1 MEEGNCK
8 FDEERV
14 LDRISVI
21 PFCEWEDLEASE
33 FARKQKRFKQVV
45 DDQAKPTEF
54 LIGEIGDFL
63 RSDMFTEK
71 RDECAHLLY
80 TESEECIKIRTL
92 GTNYSYFYSILWKFH
107 EVFADVWE
115 EMGASWDG
123 FLDWVKTVHAPFL
136 VKQHLEK
143 DHAKHSIRRYVLD
156 LLSHILLWSL
166 IERRKVLKI
175 CETKKLKNGQ
185 KYCLAFHPSPRY
197 TFFYIIL
204 VPE

>member
-1 MEEGNCK
+1 M
-8 FDEERV
+8 F
-14 LDRISVI
+14 
-21 PFCEWEDLEASE
+21 
-33 FARKQKRFKQVV
+33 QKK
-45 DDQAKPTEF
+45 KPTEF

-63 RSDMFTEK
+63 RSDVFSEK
-71 RDECAHLLY
+71 REEFARLLY

-92 GTNYSYFYSILWKFH
+92 GTNYSYFYTILWKFH
-107 EVFADVWE
+107 EVFEDVWE

-166 IERRKVLKI
+166 VERRKVLKI

-185 KYCLAFHPSPRY
+185 KYCLAFHPSQ
-197 TFFYIIL
+197 TFQDLQEMGGVGLKDLKDHTNAVSVAKYDPSNEIRIPGYL
-204 VPE
+204 VDLLSAR